1 MRAMVRPR
9 TRLEVGVS
17 VTAKLRIMTR
27 VGVRT
32 RVRMSV
38 SMRDSGCGMDTLGGE
53 PVSSEKFGMYSVEL
67 IK

>member
-38 SMRDSGCGMDTLGGE
+38 SMRDSGCGMDTWGRRARK
-53 PVSSEKFGMYSVEL
+53 SDKFGIIERL
-67 IK
+67 

>member
-1 MRAMVRPR
+1 MMRAMVRPR

-17 VTAKLRIMTR
+17 VTTKLRIMTR

-38 SMRDSGCGMDTLGGE
+38 SMRDSGCGIETLRGRHPE
-53 PVSSEKFGMYSVEL
+53 F
-67 IK
+67 